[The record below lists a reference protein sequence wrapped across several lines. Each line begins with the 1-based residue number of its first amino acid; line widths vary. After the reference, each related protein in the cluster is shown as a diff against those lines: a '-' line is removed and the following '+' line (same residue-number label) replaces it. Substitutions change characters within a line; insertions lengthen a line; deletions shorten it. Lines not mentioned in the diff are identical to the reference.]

1 LKIATFTTAA
11 LLLSATMALPMMALP
26 AIAQPQSAA
35 PANNQNAAAPTGQ
48 PTTTKKAPAPKTQA
62 EYDAYKAASART
74 DPAKLE
80 AAATDFAQKFP
91 DSELRAFLFQQAMG
105 LYQQANNPDKTLD
118 MARTVL
124 KYDPNNPVALLTAA
138 QMLAER
144 THDNDLD
151 RKDRLAEAN
160 SDAQSALQHAGDIAP
175 PANLTP
181 EQFAAALAQIRGT
194 AHEVFAT
201 VAFKELDYNTAIKEF
216 NAAAAEEKER
226 TDPIVWLRLSVAYDK
241 NGDYSAAMDAVEKAI
256 AASQPEDQIHQLAEQ
271 EKSRLEKLAP
281 AAAKPA
287 SK

>member
-1 LKIATFTTAA
+1 MKIATFTTAA
-11 LLLSATMALPMMALP
+11 LLLSATMALPVMAR
-26 AIAQPQSAA
+26 PQSAA
-35 PANNQNAAAPTGQ
+35 PANNQNAVAPTGQ
-48 PTTTKKAPAPKTQA
+48 PTTAKKAPAPKTQA
-62 EYDAYKAASART
+62 EYDAYKAASAQT

-105 LYQQANNPDKTLD
+105 LYQQANNPDKTLE

-201 VAFKELDYNTAIKEF
+201 VAFKELDYSTAIKEF

-226 TDPIVWLRLSVAYDK
+226 TDPIVWLRLSSPTTRTATTTRP
-241 NGDYSAAMDAVEKAI
+241 DAIVEKAI
-256 AASQPEDQIHQLAEQ
+256 AASNPAINSPIGRAGKVAPGETLPHGQACQLSNPEI
-271 EKSRLEKLAP
+271 S
-281 AAAKPA
+281 
-287 SK
+287 